1 MFQTLKNAWRVPDLR
16 SKMIFTLVVL
26 VIFRLGCM
34 IPVPFI
40 DSEGLAAMF
49 DTSGAYADSVLAYFN
64 VLSGEAFS
72 QATIFALNVS
82 PYITSSIIIQLL
94 TVAIPAL
101 EKLSK
106 SGPEGQKKI
115 QSITRYSTIALSLI
129 MAYGYYVTIR
139 NNDLLFDTGFFAGL
153 IIVLSFVAGSSIVMW
168 LAEKLNG
175 DGIGNGVSM
184 ILFANIV
191 SSFPTMVARAIS
203 MVKSGMGWW
212 LLPIVVVIFIALIVF
227 VVFMTN
233 AERRLPVQYAKKQ
246 VGRKMYGGMST
257 HLPIKLNMSGVMPI
271 IFANSIIM
279 LPATLALIIPT
290 EGRPGWATFVNFFS
304 QSGYMFPIL
313 TFILI
318 IAFSYFYLMISFNPV
333 EVANNLQKNGGT
345 ILGYRPG
352 SSTAAYIKKVLNRI
366 TLIGAFFLGVVAV
379 LPTILSWINPYLSY
393 LSFGGS
399 SLLIVVGVVLETV
412 RDMESQI
419 TMRHYKGFLG

>member
-49 DTSGAYADSVLAYFN
+49 SSSGAYADSVLAYFN

-115 QSITRYSTIALSLI
+115 QAITRYSTIALSLI

-203 MVKSGMGWW
+203 MIKSGMGWW

-290 EGRPGWATFVNFFS
+290 DGRPGWATFVNFFS
-304 QSGYMFPIL
+304 QSGPVFPIL

-352 SSTAAYIKKVLNRI
+352 ASTAAYIKKVLNRI
-366 TLIGAFFLGVVAV
+366 TLIGAFFLGVVAI
-379 LPTILSWINPYLSY
+379 LPTILSWFNPYLSY

>member
-313 TFILI
+313 TFVLI

>member
-49 DTSGAYADSVLAYFN
+49 GTSGAYADSVLAYFN

-115 QSITRYSTIALSLI
+115 QSITRYSTVALALI

-191 SSFPTMVARAIS
+191 SSFPTMIARAIT

-246 VGRKMYGGMST
+246 VGRKMYGGMSS

-290 EGRPGWATFVNFFS
+290 DGRPGWATFVNFFS
-304 QSGYMFPIL
+304 QSGPMFPIL
-313 TFILI
+313 TFVLI
-318 IAFSYFYLMISFNPV
+318 VAFSYFYLMISFNPV

-352 SSTAAYIKKVLNRI
+352 ASTAAYIKKVLNRI
-366 TLIGAFFLGVVAV
+366 TLIGAVFLGIIAV
-379 LPTILSWINPYLSY
+379 LPTVLSWFSPYLSY

-412 RDMESQI
+412 RDLESQI

>member
-153 IIVLSFVAGSSIVMW
+153 IIVLSFVAGSSIVIW

-304 QSGYMFPIL
+304 QSGYMFPTL

>member
-49 DTSGAYADSVLAYFN
+49 GTSGAYADSVLAYFN

-290 EGRPGWATFVNFFS
+290 EGRPGWATFVNF
-304 QSGYMFPIL
+304 L
-313 TFILI
+313 
-318 IAFSYFYLMISFNPV
+318 
-333 EVANNLQKNGGT
+333 ANLV
-345 ILGYRPG
+345 ICSPHSHL
-352 SSTAAYIKKVLNRI
+352 
-366 TLIGAFFLGVVAV
+366 F
-379 LPTILSWINPYLSY
+379 
-393 LSFGGS
+393 
-399 SLLIVVGVVLETV
+399 SLLHFHTSI
-412 RDMESQI
+412 
-419 TMRHYKGFLG
+419 

>member
-49 DTSGAYADSVLAYFN
+49 GTSGAYADSVLAYFN

-115 QSITRYSTIALSLI
+115 QSITRYSTVALALI

-175 DGIGNGVSM
+175 DGIGNGISM

-191 SSFPTMVARAIS
+191 SSFPTMVARGIS

-212 LLPIVVVIFIALIVF
+212 LLPIVVVIFVALVVF

-290 EGRPGWATFVNFFS
+290 DGRPGWATFVNFFS
-304 QSGYMFPIL
+304 QSGPMFPIL

-333 EVANNLQKNGGT
+333 EVANNMQKNGGT

-352 SSTAAYIKKVLNRI
+352 APTAAYIKKVLNRV
-366 TLIGAFFLGVVAV
+366 TLIGAFFLGVVAI
-379 LPTILSWINPYLSY
+379 LPTILSWFNPYLSY

-412 RDMESQI
+412 RDIESQI

>member
-49 DTSGAYADSVLAYFN
+49 GTSGAYADSVLAYFN

-106 SGPEGQKKI
+106 AGPEGQKKI
-115 QSITRYSTIALSLI
+115 QSITRYSTVALALI

-191 SSFPTMVARAIS
+191 SSFPTMIARAIT

-212 LLPIVVVIFIALIVF
+212 LLPIVVVLFIALILF

-290 EGRPGWATFVNFFS
+290 NGRPGWATFVNFFS
-304 QSGYMFPIL
+304 QSGPMFPIL
-313 TFILI
+313 TFVLI

-333 EVANNLQKNGGT
+333 EVSNNLQKNGGT

-352 SSTAAYIKKVLNRI
+352 APTAAYIKKVLNRI
-366 TLIGAFFLGVVAV
+366 TLIGAFFLGIIAI
-379 LPTILSWINPYLSY
+379 LPTLLSYVSPYLSY